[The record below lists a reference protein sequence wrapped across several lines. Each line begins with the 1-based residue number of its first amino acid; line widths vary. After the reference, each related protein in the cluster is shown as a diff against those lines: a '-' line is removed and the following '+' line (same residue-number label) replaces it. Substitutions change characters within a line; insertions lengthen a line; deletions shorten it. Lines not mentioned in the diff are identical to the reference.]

1 MRVNSKH
8 PPSGRIQAPRHRIP
22 GPLCS
27 PIFAATAPDIGQ
39 NKIRMIGLKSTV
51 KKSDLSHN
59 RHIIYIYHII
69 FPSFHT
75 EVKSKL

>member
-8 PPSGRIQAPRHRIP
+8 PPSGRIQAPRRRIP

-39 NKIRMIGLKSTV
+39 NKIRKIGLKSTV
-51 KKSDLSHN
+51 KKSDSSD
-59 RHIIYIYHII
+59 IQ
-69 FPSFHT
+69 
-75 EVKSKL
+75 